1 MLEQGAFRSAAEIP
15 PPPPGYLEKTAS
27 LLQSPRISRTH
38 AELLRYFMHDF
49 RGMEWERAVRFPVQV
64 VWGNRDMAYHMS
76 REQEEALQRA
86 GFAVQRIDRA
96 HHFPLSHPVE
106 TASLLRMRRDSQ
118 QSPPT
123 NAMAADRA

>member
-15 PPPPGYLEKTAS
+15 PRLSGKDGRPPAISAHQQDACRAAS
-27 LLQSPRISRTH
+27 VFHARFSRDGVG
-38 AELLRYFMHDF
+38 ASCPL
-49 RGMEWERAVRFPVQV
+49 
-64 VWGNRDMAYHMS
+64 S
-76 REQEEALQRA
+76 REEALQRA